1 MRLRRIGRKIRVFAN
16 CLRASSARR
25 PGQLPPVRASAPPP
39 CSACA
44 RATQCGVTA
53 PQRARTAGA
62 HLAGPCGARARA
74 RATAACLRQPA
85 PSQHRRLRH
94 RVHMEAASCCAP
106 LTGERSGER
115 RMTRRTSRAAQ
126 LCLAR
131 PKLDADEASSL
142 LATLPPELLLRV
154 VRACAALARCA
165 LLRRAHGFALAHP
178 ARLLTL
184 RAYPRTMRSRRVA
197 PRRLASCCTT
207 RRLRRRT
214 PSTASPRAAP
224 RTSPRWYALA
234 GASRSTCAPPSRALC
249 GARAAS
255 CSFKRGRRVAKR
267 LRCVGAAPRLRHV

>member
-1 MRLRRIGRKIRVFAN
+1 
-16 CLRASSARR
+16 
-25 PGQLPPVRASAPPP
+25 
-39 CSACA
+39 
-44 RATQCGVTA
+44 
-53 PQRARTAGA
+53 
-62 HLAGPCGARARA
+62 
-74 RATAACLRQPA
+74 
-85 PSQHRRLRH
+85 
-94 RVHMEAASCCAP
+94 MEAASCFAP

-126 LCLAR
+126 QLCLAR
-131 PKLDADEASSL
+131 PKLDANEASSL

-184 RAYPRTMRSRRVA
+184 RTYPRPPRSRRVA
-197 PRRLASCCTT
+197 PRRLAPCCTT
-207 RRLRRRT
+207 RRLRRQT

-255 CSFKRGRRVAKR
+255 CCFKRGRLVAKR
-267 LRCVGAAPRLRHV
+267 LRCVGAAPRLRRV